1 MNKNHKKKW
10 VSFPAFQLS
19 SFPAV
24 LRNSRGM
31 TLIEVMVASAISMIL
46 VMAFYSA
53 MDYQQK
59 ANVVQD
65 QITKA
70 QENLRV
76 AMGMIERDLR
86 MAAYGLNEQM
96 TLTTNTPRRQG
107 IYPTAGASGASG
119 TPDSIEIWAN
129 FNDKKLYA
137 SAAVAVGDTTVSV
150 GTDPADNTK
159 NALSYF
165 RVGDYLVIR
174 DPVADKTE
182 AKLIISPVAAGT
194 IKVSTAFANA
204 YPQYSEVRDIKKHTY
219 AVDGNGNLTLTLVV
233 TIAGTDTE
241 VSPILAENIEDL
253 QFAYGM
259 DNNTSSPLVATA
271 VPDGTVDAW
280 VNNPLGDGVDN
291 DGNGVTDGTDARDL
305 SRIAAVRV
313 SIVARTARED
323 QSWARAGATPPF
335 FRPTIEDRTADGT
348 HDGRRRRIME
358 KIVFVRNL
366 GLIGKYL
373 PH

>member
-70 QENLRV
+70 QENIRV

-96 TLTTNTPRRQG
+96 TLTGTHRQG
-107 IYPTAGASGASG
+107 IYPTAGASGAPG

-137 SAAVAVGDTTVSV
+137 SAAVAVGATTVSV

-159 NALSYF
+159 DALSYF

-174 DPVADKTE
+174 DPVANKTE
-182 AKLIISPVAAGT
+182 AKLISAVAATLIT
-194 IKVSTAFANA
+194 ISTTSPNTAFANA

-219 AVDGNGNLTLTLVV
+219 AVDNNGNLTLTLVV
-233 TIAGTDTE
+233 NTAGAE
-241 VSPILAENIEDL
+241 SSPLLAENIEDL

-313 SIVARTARED
+313 TIVARTAQED
-323 QSWARAGATPPF
+323 KSWARAGATPPF

-348 HDGRRRRIME
+348 HDGHRRRIME